1 MYKVNFYTPIDRKSP
16 VKEFLDS
23 SSPKLRAKI
32 VRQLK
37 YVKEFG
43 LSPAIPNLKKITGTF
58 LWELRI
64 LGKDN
69 IRIVCIP
76 FSEKVIKVI
85 HIFRKKTQKTS
96 GKELNIAIKRSKE
109 ALDR

>member
-1 MYKVNFYTPIDRKSP
+1 MYKVNFYTPTNGKSP
-16 VKEFLDS
+16 VKEFLDFS
-23 SSPKLRAKI
+23 SLKLRTKI

-37 YVKEFG
+37 YVEEFG
-43 LSPAIPNLKKITGTF
+43 LSPAIPNLKKISGTS

-69 IRIVCIP
+69 IRIVCVSSP
-76 FSEKVIKVI
+76 EKIIKII

-96 GKELNIAIKRSKE
+96 SKELNIAIKRSK
-109 ALDR
+109 